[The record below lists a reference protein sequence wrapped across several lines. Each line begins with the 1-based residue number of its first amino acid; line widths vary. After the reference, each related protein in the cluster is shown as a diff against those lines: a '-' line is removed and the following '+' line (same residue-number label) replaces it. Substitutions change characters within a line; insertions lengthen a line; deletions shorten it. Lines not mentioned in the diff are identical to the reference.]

1 MVTVAK
7 MTDGKIVQVVRIAST
22 VSFSSDTGWIFI
34 CYDFD
39 KVDRRREQFKWVPAA
54 TEFGWVRDF
63 I

>member
-7 MTDGKIVQVVRIAST
+7 MTDGKIVQVVRVANT
-22 VSFSSDTGWIFI
+22 VGFSSDPGWIFI

-39 KVDRRREQFKWVPAA
+39 KVDRRREQFKWVPQS
-54 TEFGWVRDF
+54 TPFVWVRDF